1 MPARVN
7 NRKEARMHVN
17 DIRATVSRVKTVSVG
32 VGGFVGRHKR
42 ASIAVAVALLL
53 RRFVRRSVRSLRR

>member
-1 MPARVN
+1 
-7 NRKEARMHVN
+7 MHVK

-53 RRFVRRSVRSLRR
+53 RRFVRRSVRRLRR